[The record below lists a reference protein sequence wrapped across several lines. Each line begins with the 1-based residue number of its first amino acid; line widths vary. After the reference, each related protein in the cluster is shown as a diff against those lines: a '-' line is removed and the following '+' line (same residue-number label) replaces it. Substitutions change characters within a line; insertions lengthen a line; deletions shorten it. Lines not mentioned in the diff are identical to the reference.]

1 VIKADKLIHI
11 PLGEVQEALQLD
23 SEDFLAQYNAEK
35 PKVDDEVRDV
45 LKIMILNLIISWY
58 SIVWLV

>member
-1 VIKADKLIHI
+1 MIKADKLIHI

-35 PKVDDEVRDV
+35 PKIDDEVRNK
-45 LKIMILNLIISWY
+45 LEIMVPKPIFSWY
-58 SIVWLV
+58 STVWLV

>member
-1 VIKADKLIHI
+1 MIKADKLIHI

-35 PKVDDEVRDV
+35 PKVDDEVSNILEV
-45 LKIMILNLIISWY
+45 MILNPVFSWY
-58 SIVWLV
+58 STVWLV

>member
-23 SEDFLAQYNAEK
+23 AEDFQAQYNAEK
-35 PKVDDEVRDV
+35 PHIDDEVSNI
-45 LKIMILNLIISWY
+45 LKCYGS
-58 SIVWLV
+58 